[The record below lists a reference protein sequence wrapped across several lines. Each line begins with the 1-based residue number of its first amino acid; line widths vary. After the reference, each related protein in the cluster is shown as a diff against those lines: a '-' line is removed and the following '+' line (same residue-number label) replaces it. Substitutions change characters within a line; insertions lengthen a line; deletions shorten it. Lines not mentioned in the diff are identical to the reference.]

1 MSDLIPAI
9 VLLSGFGVIMVLI
22 SLFRRIRK

>member
-9 VLLSGFGVIMVLI
+9 VLLSGFGVIMVVI
-22 SLFRRIRK
+22 FLFRRVRK